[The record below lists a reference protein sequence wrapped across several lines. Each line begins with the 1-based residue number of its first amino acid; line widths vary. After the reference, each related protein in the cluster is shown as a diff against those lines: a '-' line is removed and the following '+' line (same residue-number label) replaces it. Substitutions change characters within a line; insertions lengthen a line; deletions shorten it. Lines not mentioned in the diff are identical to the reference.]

1 MTLLFRGRST
11 PAIRGISKTP
21 YSLLSYDLAL
31 ALLVL
36 RRATAEDKNFAF
48 ALNNFTIA
56 TDRLYRRSDLHS
68 FLTI

>member
-1 MTLLFRGRST
+1 
-11 PAIRGISKTP
+11 
-21 YSLLSYDLAL
+21 
-31 ALLVL
+31 LLVL